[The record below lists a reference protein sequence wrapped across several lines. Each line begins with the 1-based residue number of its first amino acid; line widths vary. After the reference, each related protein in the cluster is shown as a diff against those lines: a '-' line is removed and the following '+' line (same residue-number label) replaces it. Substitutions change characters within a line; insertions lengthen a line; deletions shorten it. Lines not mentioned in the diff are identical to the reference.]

1 LKLVLVS
8 ITSEPIGKGA
18 AERAA
23 KGIDKL
29 NENGYVP
36 DMTATLRESQADLQR
51 LVELASRGE
60 DVVITVD
67 GKPKAKLTSA
77 GASFST
83 KSPDMASWL
92 KNLEELR
99 QRYHTGKM
107 GPTVEQILEED
118 RAERL

>member
-1 LKLVLVS
+1 MTAKAIAS
-8 ITSEPIGKGA
+8 KG
-18 AERAA
+18 AA
-23 KGIDKL
+23 KGIDKPHV
-29 NENGYVP
+29 NGYVP

-77 GASFST
+77 GTLSPA
-83 KSPDMASWL
+83 KSPNMASWL
-92 KNLEELR
+92 MDLEELR
-99 QRYHTGKM
+99 QRYRTGKT
-107 GPTVEQILEED
+107 GPTVEQILEDD